1 MFFSAATREDV
12 WTGKEEPPERL
23 IIMT

>member
-1 MFFSAATREDV
+1 MFFSADTREDV
-12 WTGKEEPPERL
+12 WTDKEEPPERL